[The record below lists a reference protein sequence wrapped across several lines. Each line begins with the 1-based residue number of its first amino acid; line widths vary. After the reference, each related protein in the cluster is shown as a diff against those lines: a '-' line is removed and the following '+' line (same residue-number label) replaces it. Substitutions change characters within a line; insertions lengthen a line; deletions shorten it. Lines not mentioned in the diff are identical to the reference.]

1 MHWTERLYYL
11 CRSESLEKPIEQV
24 FPTWSS
30 NIISNDEIH
39 FRVYYVHVHCL
50 KLLRKLYRSTLLF
63 WVYLHATLSG
73 ADQNKHAVTG
83 LHFL

>member
-11 CRSESLEKPIEQV
+11 CRSESFEKPIEQV

-39 FRVYYVHVHCL
+39 FRVHYVHVHCL
-50 KLLRKLYRSTLLF
+50 KLLRKLYRATLF
-63 WVYLHATLSG
+63 WGGFICMQLSQVQIRTNTL
-73 ADQNKHAVTG
+73 
-83 LHFL
+83 

>member
-50 KLLRKLYRSTLLF
+50 KLLRKLYRSTLYFGFICMQLPQ
-63 WVYLHATLSG
+63 VQIRTNTL
-73 ADQNKHAVTG
+73 
-83 LHFL
+83 